1 MAWKKTGTVS
11 KLKHYVKDFEIGT
24 EAFETLKGVQHSS
37 FTSLLAYWRQQLRK
51 MLDTQK
57 LAIPSVL
64 RIKRKYCDL
73 RGFRLCFK
81 YCKIFEI
88 SMML

>member
-1 MAWKKTGTVS
+1 MAWKKTGMVS
-11 KLKHYVKDFEIGT
+11 KLKGFEIGT

-51 MLDTQK
+51 TLDTQK

-64 RIKRKYCDL
+64 RIKRKYCDM
-73 RGFRLCFK
+73 REFRLCFE